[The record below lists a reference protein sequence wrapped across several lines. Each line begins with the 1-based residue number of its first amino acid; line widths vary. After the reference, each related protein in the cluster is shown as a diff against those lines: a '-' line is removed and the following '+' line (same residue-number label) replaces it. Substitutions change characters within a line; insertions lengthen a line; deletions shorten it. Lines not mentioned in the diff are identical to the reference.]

1 MTDTGLGSNVMD
13 IHTTTELIAL
23 AKTRL
28 SAHAWDFI
36 AGGAE
41 TETTVIRNRHALD
54 AIALRP
60 RVLRNVEDAGPGV
73 SFIGTRQRLPVLLAP
88 LASMTD
94 IDPEGALPVAYAAAQ
109 FGCLMLVSSVTHPS
123 LEEVARA
130 AGEQFAFQLYT
141 DGDESWVLDTARR
154 AVDAGCKALCLTV
167 DVPTFGRRER
177 SIHRRQ
183 AIAGRPFGSLRTG
196 EIHRGR
202 ADWGLV
208 EQLKKRLHV
217 PLIVKGIQTAEDAES
232 ALGHGVDVIY
242 VSNHGGR
249 QLDHGRG
256 AIDILP
262 EIVSAVRGR
271 AEIVVDG
278 GFVRG
283 TDILKAVAKG
293 AAMVGLGKL
302 QALALGAA
310 GEQGV
315 VRMLQIIETELR
327 VTMQLLGVSRC
338 SELDGTYLQPAA
350 PVVTPSALSAF
361 PLLETQLSG
370 AGEALRRDD
379 WPAE

>member
-1 MTDTGLGSNVMD
+1 
-13 IHTTTELIAL
+13 
-23 AKTRL
+23 
-28 SAHAWDFI
+28 
-36 AGGAE
+36 
-41 TETTVIRNRHALD
+41 
-54 AIALRP
+54 
-60 RVLRNVEDAGPGV
+60 
-73 SFIGTRQRLPVLLAP
+73 
-88 LASMTD
+88 
-94 IDPEGALPVAYAAAQ
+94 
-109 FGCLMLVSSVTHPS
+109 
-123 LEEVARA
+123 
-130 AGEQFAFQLYT
+130 
-141 DGDESWVLDTARR
+141 
-154 AVDAGCKALCLTV
+154 
-167 DVPTFGRRER
+167 
-177 SIHRRQ
+177 
-183 AIAGRPFGSLRTG
+183 
-196 EIHRGR
+196 
-202 ADWGLV
+202 
-208 EQLKKRLHV
+208 
-217 PLIVKGIQTAEDAES
+217 
-232 ALGHGVDVIY
+232 